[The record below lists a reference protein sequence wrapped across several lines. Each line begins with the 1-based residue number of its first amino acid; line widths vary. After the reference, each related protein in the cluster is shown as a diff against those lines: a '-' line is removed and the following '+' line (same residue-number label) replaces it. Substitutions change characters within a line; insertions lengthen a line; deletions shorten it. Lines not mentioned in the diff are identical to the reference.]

1 MSDESA
7 DQLPKNAAYRS
18 SVANRVARLN
28 VMLKRRLGAFAKSK
42 FDLTIVETRL
52 VILLGMFAP
61 SSVNDLAARS
71 DIDRTQISRSA
82 GVLVERGLA
91 SRAPGPIDR
100 REVVVTLTEK
110 GSEVHTRILAELYRH
125 NQDLTRGL
133 TEETMKTFFEVMEL
147 LIARAGAQL

>member
-18 SVANRVARLN
+18 SVADRVARLN

-52 VILLGMFAP
+52 IIRLGMFAP

-100 REVVVTLTEK
+100 REAL
-110 GSEVHTRILAELYRH
+110 
-125 NQDLTRGL
+125 
-133 TEETMKTFFEVMEL
+133 
-147 LIARAGAQL
+147 